1 MTQCRVGQA
10 GNGEASVV
18 MVGAVSACPW
28 LGKRGMVVRGQRKV
42 SVVKGLTAGEEISV
56 AATGGGREGAGGQGL
71 LPDMVLEVA
80 AEVAC

>member
-1 MTQCRVGQA
+1 M
-10 GNGEASVV
+10 
-18 MVGAVSACPW
+18 
-28 LGKRGMVVRGQRKV
+28 LVRGQRKV